1 MEKVTQ
7 LITRLQQIC
16 TTLGETAMTENA
28 VLWNKLSTIVV
39 VGGQVR
45 GRLGAGERLSSRHA
59 ATACDLASSHC
70 ARRARARVRCW
81 RPSWGATSCLEA
93 RAS

>member
-16 TTLGETAMTENA
+16 TTLGETAMSENA

-45 GRLGAGERLSSRHA
+45 CLLFWIKAGLSS
-59 ATACDLASSHC
+59 TQMPSSQGCCVH
-70 ARRARARVRCW
+70 RS
-81 RPSWGATSCLEA
+81 PIPNG
-93 RAS
+93 